1 MRNDIQ
7 TRFNTDTA
15 KAASA
20 RSVEVRR
27 KKAAERA
34 KIRSIWNDKV
44 DEMIEDFAAGK
55 PVMGSKLSAEIR
67 ARMIE
72 QMLLNAMIQKMNLA
86 AKFEYEADLLE
97 LKNEIKQEE
106 STVDRDPD
114 NAGLTS
120 TDIMNLL
127 GTHSE
132 SVSSQRIITIENNDI
147 QEVPP
152 AAKEGQLFIDWYNEL
167 KDRDY
172 AGQIIDLS
180 FNGSQSEFLAHSDRL
195 AIDVIRERGI

>member
-1 MRNDIQ
+1 MSSNA
-7 TRFNTDTA
+7 TSFNSETA
-15 KAASA
+15 KAANE
-20 RSVEVRR
+20 RSVSVRR
-27 KKAAERA
+27 QKAIERA
-34 KIRSIWNDKV
+34 KLRSAMV
-44 DEMIEDFAAGK
+44 DEVDRLLADFANNK
-55 PVMGSKLSAEIR
+55 PVMSTKLSAEVR
-67 ARMIE
+67 ARMLE
-72 QMLLNAMIQKMNLA
+72 NVLTAAMIQRMSLA
-86 AKFEYEADLLE
+86 MKFDYEADLLE
-97 LKNEIKQEE
+97 LKAEIKQEE
-106 STVDRDPD
+106 ATVDRDPD

-127 GTHSE
+127 GTQAE
-132 SVSSQRIITIENNDI
+132 SDSAKRVITIEQHDI

-195 AIDVIRERGI
+195 ATDVIRERGI